1 MTSYPG
7 PALVWRWADSA
18 EEVHA
23 LLRASDAHTAEQ
35 YGLRVPERRI
45 DRSSQLVARRAVH
58 VLCHGKTA
66 VAMFTL
72 TRQPPSSRHQDVFP
86 LARAPMFLQ
95 RLAVHPDWSPRDATL
110 GLRCVR
116 RACETARA
124 AGADVLRA
132 ETNPD
137 LCRSLDLLTGL
148 GFVPHGTVETDGWM
162 RRVYLQR
169 RLDR

>member
-1 MTSYPG
+1 MASYPG
-7 PALVWRWADSA
+7 PTLVWRCADSA

-23 LLRASDAHTAEQ
+23 LLRASDTLAAEQ
-35 YGLRVPERRI
+35 YGLPVPERRT
-45 DRSSQLVARRAVH
+45 DRSRQLVAQRAVH
-58 VLCHGKTA
+58 LLCHENSP

-72 TRQPPSSRHQDVFP
+72 TCQPPSIRHRDVFP
-86 LARAPMFLQ
+86 PARTPMFLQ
-95 RLAVHPDWSPRDATL
+95 RLAVHPDWSRRDATL

-116 RACETARA
+116 KACETARA
-124 AGADVLRA
+124 DGADVLRA

-137 LCRSLDLLTGL
+137 LRGSLDLLTGL